1 MQTDWSDIKLSES
14 KSYKYHNSGY
24 KLNNKNLDLNF
35 VDNKTRNLK
44 LTSMEKYS
52 TLTKNCKNNKFI
64 NQKELNLSDNNKN
77 SNRFTL
83 NHRNLCPRGEN
94 CANYQIILELDFKIQ
109 KLQNIIN
116 NLNQLNEYF
125 VPVSTQENLYKE
137 FLKNNRFKKSIR
149 IKKNNENLNNKNYL
163 SLKKLSIDYNK
174 FEKPINLVYKKNST
188 ISPNK
193 TDIQIFSYNKKKNI
207 LRNNNDINNNLNL
220 NMNQK
225 LLIDNSNLIPHK
237 NIINNK
243 KSNNNIANVNFNIK
257 NENETINL
265 YENLLEQSQKNK
277 KNKFQQT
284 SGISFLSF
292 SAQKLNEISESDT
305 IKEIIN
311 LTSSDELFIKIM
323 RTQSNK
329 YLINLCDIL
338 SNFSKDF
345 VQIIKLI
352 MRIKGFLKSDIE
364 LVQSI
369 LNQDS
374 IKVLLNNT
382 CKILDCDRAS
392 LFIYDELSDKLIV
405 QSAEGLKQNQI
416 RVPKDAGIVGEVFMT
431 GQKLK
436 IDDAYQDPRFN
447 RDVDKKTGYRTRTI
461 LCYPLINQEGEIFGV
476 IQAINKKGKIFNAD
490 DEQIM
495 YIFSKQASNILT
507 NIKNMETSSLQI
519 SRLKNIFYYN
529 LSLLN
534 VNNDKK
540 FTRKIEELCDKLF
553 INTNS
558 RMLFLN
564 ENGYLVHIPEN
575 KIFDNQKLG
584 IIYYVM
590 KNKNVHGCRKVADC
604 KYYNMLYDIP
614 ANECLVTIP
623 VFSEKKCIGV
633 LQTKLNMELSLKT
646 ELPKENERIILELIC
661 ESIVKWYN
669 INKDK
674 MFIN

>member
-1 MQTDWSDIKLSES
+1 MQNDWSDIKLSDS
-14 KSYKYHNSGY
+14 KSYKRQNSEHKSYHTN
-24 KLNNKNLDLNF
+24 LNLKINE
-35 VDNKTRNLK
+35 NKTRNLK
-44 LTSMEKYS
+44 LSSMEKYS
-52 TLTKNCKNNKFI
+52 TLTKNYKNNNFTNSK
-64 NQKELNLSDNNKN
+64 KELSLTYINKN
-77 SNRFTL
+77 LNRFTL

-137 FLKNNRFKKSIR
+137 FLKSNKLKKNFR
-149 IKKNNENLNNKNYL
+149 IKKIDDNNKNYY
-163 SLKKLSIDYNK
+163 SLKKLNIDNNK
-174 FEKPINLVYKKNST
+174 FEKPINLVNKKNIT

-193 TDIQIFSYNKKKNI
+193 TDIQIFPYNKKKNYFK
-207 LRNNNDINNNLNL
+207 LNNNNNINS
-220 NMNQK
+220 NQNY
-225 LLIDNSNLIPHK
+225 LSDNSNYITNK

-243 KSNNNIANVNFNIK
+243 KISNNNLNFNIK
-257 NENETINL
+257 NDNETVNL
-265 YENLLEQSQKNK
+265 YENLLELSQKNK

-292 SAQKLNEISESDT
+292 STQKLNEISESDT
-305 IKEIIN
+305 IKELIN

-323 RTQSNK
+323 RNQSNK

-382 CKILDCDRAS
+382 CKILVCDRAS

-416 RVPKDAGIVGEVFMT
+416 RVPKDAGIVGEVFMS

-507 NIKNMETSSLQI
+507 NIKNMETNSLQI

-564 ENGYLVHIPEN
+564 KSGYLVHIPDN
-575 KIFDNQKLG
+575 KVFDNQKLG
-584 IIYYVM
+584 IIYYVI
-590 KNKNVHGCRKVADC
+590 KNKNVHGCRKVANC

-614 ANECLVTIP
+614 ANECLVTVP

-633 LQTKLNMELSLKT
+633 LQTKLNMELSLKS
-646 ELPKENERIILELIC
+646 EQPKENERIILELIC

-674 MFIN
+674 MFID